1 MMPQP
6 YSGKQVC
13 LNVMVD
19 VAGAIAEASEGDT
32 ELEHFDL
39 LRPSGVG
46 ARFGAAAAAS
56 HCGNQQSDDGLL
68 AEGEPLDLV
77 AAGAGLQNIPAD
89 GFTVSIAAS
98 PRTGGPPTIPEAPA
112 QRLHDTAEAG
122 GASRK
127 PNGSL
132 GCVG

>member
-1 MMPQP
+1 
-6 YSGKQVC
+6 
-13 LNVMVD
+13 MVD
-19 VAGAIAEASEGDT
+19 VAGASAEASEGDT

-46 ARFGAAAAAS
+46 AGFGAAAAAS

-68 AEGEPLDLV
+68 AEGEPLELA

-98 PRTGGPPTIPEAPA
+98 PRTGGPPTIPEA

-127 PNGSL
+127 PSGRL